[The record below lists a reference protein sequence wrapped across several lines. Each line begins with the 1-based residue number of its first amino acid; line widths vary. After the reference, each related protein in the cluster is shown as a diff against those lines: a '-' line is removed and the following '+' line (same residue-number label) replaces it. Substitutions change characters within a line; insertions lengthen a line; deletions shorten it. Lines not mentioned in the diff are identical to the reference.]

1 MFANTQMMGVDIGF
15 PDVCMTPP
23 AAVPIPY
30 PTVAL
35 GPMTVPAVY
44 NVLMFCAPAHNMFST
59 VVMTNGDNTGVMLGV
74 ASGMVMGPSRRLTG
88 AFTCIVGGAPLTRLT
103 SLGIQNSTNCP
114 GIRLVPSQPTV
125 LVLAP

>member
-1 MFANTQMMGVDIGF
+1 MFANTQMMGVDLGF

-23 AAVPIPY
+23 AAIPILY
-30 PTVAL
+30 PNVAL

-74 ASGMVMGPSRRLTG
+74 ASGMVMGPSRRLTA
-88 AFTCIVGGAPLTRLT
+88 AFTCIVGGAP
-103 SLGIQNSTNCP
+103 
-114 GIRLVPSQPTV
+114 
-125 LVLAP
+125 

>member
-1 MFANTQMMGVDIGF
+1 MFANTQMMGVDLGF

-30 PTVAL
+30 PNIAL

-74 ASGMVMGPSRRLTG
+74 ASGMVMGPSRRLTA

-103 SLGIQNSTNCP
+103 SMGIQNSTNCP
-114 GIRLVPSQPTV
+114 GIRLVPSQPIV

>member
-1 MFANTQMMGVDIGF
+1 MGVDLGF

-30 PTVAL
+30 PNIAL

-74 ASGMVMGPSRRLTG
+74 ASGMVMGPSRRLTA

-103 SLGIQNSTNCP
+103 SMGIQNSTNCP

>member
-1 MFANTQMMGVDIGF
+1 MFANTQMMGVDLGF

-23 AAVPIPY
+23 AAIPIPY
-30 PTVAL
+30 PNVAL

-74 ASGMVMGPSRRLTG
+74 ASGMVMGPSRRLTA

>member
-1 MFANTQMMGVDIGF
+1 MFANTQMMGVDLGF

-23 AAVPIPY
+23 AAIPIPY
-30 PTVAL
+30 PNIAL

-74 ASGMVMGPSRRLTG
+74 ASGMVMGPSRRLTA

>member
-23 AAVPIPY
+23 AAIPIPY
-30 PTVAL
+30 PNIAL

-74 ASGMVMGPSRRLTG
+74 ASGMVMGPSRRLTA

-103 SLGIQNSTNCP
+103 SMGIQNSTNCP
-114 GIRLVPSQPTV
+114 GIRLVPSQPNV

>member
-1 MFANTQMMGVDIGF
+1 MFANTQMMGVDLGF
-15 PDVCMTPP
+15 PDVCLTPP

-30 PTVAL
+30 PNIGL

-59 VVMTNGDNTGVMLGV
+59 VVMTNGDNAGLMLGV
-74 ASGMVMGPSRRLTG
+74 ASGMVMGPSRRLTA

-103 SLGIQNSTNCP
+103 SMGIQNSTNCP